1 MDVKAPRKGSRLD
14 ASVYTMRMARVNV
27 YLPDE
32 LAREARSAGLNISS
46 IAQEALSRR
55 LAHNETD
62 RWLDRL
68 DRLPRVQISH
78 ARVIE
83 AVTAARAEL
92 GDGDSA

>member
-1 MDVKAPRKGSRLD
+1 
-14 ASVYTMRMARVNV
+14 MRMARVNV

-55 LAHNETD
+55 LTRSETD

-68 DRLPRVQISH
+68 DRLPRAEISH
-78 ARVIE
+78 QKVIE
-83 AVTAARAEL
+83 AVGAARAEL
-92 GDGDSA
+92 GGGTST